1 MASFQFHSSFKKLTY
16 TSKFPTKPERLGQLI
31 WKVTGFRPQERRFL
45 RRPQLAHHQ
54 KAAELKGQCGIS
66 GETPGDPNIGSAPA
80 LLTSWAPST
89 ETVVPMTLAMGS
101 KSCHLQRYKLSQI
114 LLEMQTPRPHPG
126 QCLWIC
132 IFNSDPRWFSC
143 TLRFEKWCFQIPKVQ
158 ISTVYY

>member
-16 TSKFPTKPERLGQLI
+16 TSKFPTKPERLGQQI

-45 RRPQLAHHQ
+45 RRPQLAHDQ
-54 KAAELKGQCGIS
+54 KAAELKGQCAIS

-89 ETVVPMTLAMGS
+89 ETVVPMTLAIGS
-101 KSCHLQRYKLSQI
+101 IVLSPSALRAQPDFVRNAEAQAPPWAVPVN
-114 LLEMQTPRPHPG
+114 LHS
-126 QCLWIC
+126 
-132 IFNSDPRWFSC
+132 NSDPRWFSC

-158 ISTVYY
+158 ISVVYY